1 MLGYCRLTSLAWRKE
16 PNNDSQAYYL
26 HFSNIHSAGT
36 DAEEAEAGFPSHDTN
51 SGADRNPDPAG
62 NASLIIEAG

>member
-1 MLGYCRLTSLAWRKE
+1 MLGYCRLTSHAWRKE

-26 HFSNIHSAGT
+26 YFSNIHGAGT
-36 DAEEAEAGFPSHDTN
+36 DAEEAEAGFSVRDT
-51 SGADRNPDPAG
+51 SGGADRNPDPAG

>member
-1 MLGYCRLTSLAWRKE
+1 MLGYCRLTSHAWRKE

-26 HFSNIHSAGT
+26 HFSNIDGAGT
-36 DAEEAEAGFPSHDTN
+36 DAEEAEAIFPDFNTSC
-51 SGADRNPDPAG
+51 GADRNPDPAG